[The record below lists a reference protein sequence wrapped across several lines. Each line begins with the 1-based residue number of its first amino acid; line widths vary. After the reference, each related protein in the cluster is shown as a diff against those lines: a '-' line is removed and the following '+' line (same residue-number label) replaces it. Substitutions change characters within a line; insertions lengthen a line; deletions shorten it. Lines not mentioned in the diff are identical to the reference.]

1 MCTLCS
7 GYAATPDSQAQ
18 SVSAGNLEGC
28 VPLVHEKIEG
38 VSQSGDCA
46 TLLYEGDFNENKLRR
61 RVFDPGGL
69 WLRIDCCQG
78 CRVAR
83 RHLLSDTKYLGTL
96 FIHSLTTM
104 ERGRREEGIVM
115 AWEAI

>member
-46 TLLYEGDFNENKLRR
+46 TLLYEGYFNGNELRR

-69 WLRIDCCQG
+69 GLRIDYCRG
-78 CRVAR
+78 CRIATC
-83 RHLLSDTKYLGTL
+83 HLLSETK
-96 FIHSLTTM
+96 F
-104 ERGRREEGIVM
+104 
-115 AWEAI
+115 